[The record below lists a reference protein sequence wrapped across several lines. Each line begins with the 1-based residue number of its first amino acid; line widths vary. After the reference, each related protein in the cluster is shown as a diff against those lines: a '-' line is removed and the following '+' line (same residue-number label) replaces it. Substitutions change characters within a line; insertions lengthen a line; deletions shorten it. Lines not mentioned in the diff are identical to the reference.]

1 MPALER
7 AHAALVAGTP
17 LSRSLAQSGA
27 NFTAAEI
34 GLVRAGEQ
42 SGSLVSALAELAAS
56 LERQN
61 EARGKLASALIYPA
75 FLLCLA
81 PISLTIIA
89 LVLVPN
95 IAPLFENSQA
105 DMPLALRAMVFA
117 TNELTEHGPIW
128 LLFTMLLIFAAAWA
142 TAKPRVRSWFRDF
155 VARLP
160 LLGRFMRR
168 RELARLSFTLA
179 SLLSGG
185 MALQAALAQV
195 QDVASQPQN
204 RTGLAK
210 AMESISSGKRLSDGL
225 RDVPCFD
232 RAALQLVAAGED
244 SNRLPDMLRYIGAS
258 EERSA
263 ERSIERFMTI
273 LTPLL
278 TVAIG
283 LLVGGI
289 VMSVMQAIL
298 AVNEIAAR

>member
-1 MPALER
+1 MTEDLADLGPDPTLL
-7 AHAALVAGTP
+7 LVDNDEP
-17 LSRSLAQSGA
+17 
-27 NFTAAEI
+27 
-34 GLVRAGEQ
+34 
-42 SGSLVSALAELAAS
+42 
-56 LERQN
+56 
-61 EARGKLASALIYPA
+61 
-75 FLLCLA
+75 FLK
-81 PISLTIIA
+81 
-89 LVLVPN
+89 
-95 IAPLFENSQA
+95 
-105 DMPLALRAMVFA
+105 R
-117 TNELTEHGPIW
+117 
-128 LLFTMLLIFAAAWA
+128 
-142 TAKPRVRSWFRDF
+142 
-155 VARLP
+155 
-160 LLGRFMRR
+160 
-168 RELARLSFTLA
+168 
-179 SLLSGG
+179 
-185 MALQAALAQV
+185 
-195 QDVASQPQN
+195 
-204 RTGLAK
+204 LAK